1 MGAAES
7 AAGKTKN
14 SAVIDPV
21 KERRKELLAI
31 FLEYQMVEKAQQ
43 HLKRGEEDAEECG
56 RVGRYF
62 CFYKGDWVAGLP
74 LIAKGPENGLKKL
87 AQDDLA
93 AANDPPRRLAI
104 GDGWWELSANQ
115 NWLAR
120 KHLQARAA
128 WWYRQVLPELGG
140 IHRSIVQK
148 RIEAVELAAL
158 AEQNLT
164 PGLASEFFK
173 DMELKQFARRRVDDQ
188 INFDWGLDAPDPSV
202 GKDNFS
208 IRWSG

>member
-1 MGAAES
+1 MPALAERLPD
-7 AAGKTKN
+7 
-14 SAVIDPV
+14 DPEV
-21 KERRKELLAI
+21 GVQL
-31 FLEYQMVEKAQQ
+31 F
-43 HLKRGEEDAEECG
+43 EE
-56 RVGRYF
+56 
-62 CFYKGDWVAGLP
+62 
-74 LIAKGPENGLKKL
+74 
-87 AQDDLA
+87 
-93 AANDPPRRLAI
+93 
-104 GDGWWELSANQ
+104 
-115 NWLAR
+115 
-120 KHLQARAA
+120 
-128 WWYRQVLPELGG
+128 VLPELGG

-208 IRWSG
+208 IRWSGLIRPSVAGNYELVVVANSGARLWVDEKLVLENANLARNRNGARVTVKLDEQMHPLRVEFWDSAGAAHMELLWRKPGAVKDEVIPASVFFHEGLAEGQ